1 MVVTFNKAHSSC
13 LLAFLLI
20 LSICQLSTSLT
31 PNLSGQRPHPRSAF
45 LHDFSKFMSFGLSNQ
60 FATRPSFAMMS
71 STANNGNNNPP
82 IMNANKVIYESIS
95 LHILDEQIPVAAWYP
110 STINERTSNE
120 YSSRRV
126 TYPHRISVQKIGK
139 SLAGWN
145 FIPSFTTR
153 TFAIDAAENVM
164 RIEKNITTQTQ
175 QYKPNFASCTV
186 PVVLLAHG
194 YLGSRFDLS
203 HYAEDLA
210 SNGFL
215 VLSPEYPESLADSYD
230 STTKPIDR
238 TLITH
243 ELLSN
248 LQKQWEVNAVTYSII
263 GHSLGCG
270 TVNKTGDDTWN
281 RVCLAGF
288 PSSGSKS
295 LFVGSTNDGAV
306 PLSRALDALQ
316 SLQYTPLEES
326 VARGR
331 QWGKLSPRTS
341 LIFSDA
347 NSSSATTTTAPPPP
361 NHISFLSKG
370 TNDAMVDFLSPL
382 LPVARFLDIPV
393 LDFDKYQLVRDSD
406 ATGEV
411 VRPLVVDYL
420 RQMSSS

>member
-1 MVVTFNKAHSSC
+1 MLA
-13 LLAFLLI
+13 LLLT
-20 LSICQLSTSLT
+20 LSICKLSTSLS

-45 LHDFSKFMSFGLSNQ
+45 LRDFSKFMSFGLSNQ
-60 FATRPSFAMMS
+60 FAVRPSFAMMS
-71 STANNGNNNPP
+71 STPDGNPP
-82 IMNANKVIYESIS
+82 IMNSNRVIYEPIS
-95 LHILDEQIPVAAWYP
+95 LHIFDEQIPVAAWYP
-110 STINERTSNE
+110 STINEMTSNE

-153 TFAIDAAENVM
+153 TFAIDAADNVM
-164 RIEKNITTQTQ
+164 QIEKNLSTQTQ
-175 QYKPNFASCTV
+175 QHQPKFASSRA

-215 VLSPEYPESLADSYD
+215 VLSPEYPESLAESYD

-238 TLITH
+238 TLITRL
-243 ELLSN
+243 LLSN
-248 LQKQWEVNAVTYSII
+248 LKEQWEVNAISYSII

-281 RVCLAGF
+281 RVCLAGL
-288 PSSGSKS
+288 PSSGSKC

-306 PLSRALDALQ
+306 PLGRALDALQ

-326 VARGR
+326 VARCQ
-331 QWGKLSPRTS
+331 QWGKLSSRTS
-341 LIFSDA
+341 LIFRDVSNKDA
-347 NSSSATTTTAPPPP
+347 TAPPPP

-406 ATGEV
+406 ATGKV

-420 RQMSSS
+420 KQMSLLR